1 MGHRRFVAIGGNRTR
16 RALDV
21 ILASRDRA
29 GSAKLAGPGEHCYE
43 RAARPHGWRMTDH
56 STAIVAPLAR
66 WSCRIALFS
75 ASLLLVSLVLH
86 RATSF
91 STAVAM
97 NLFLVGYAGAA
108 MAMLIGAVAFVQI
121 WRTGFGGAASV
132 AVGVLMPLLMFAG
145 PVGYAVAFHNL
156 PRINDVTTDLASPPK
171 FVALAKRS
179 DGANSSAYPGQTLR
193 RPAGEGLSRPAHP
206 GDRAFCR
213 GGVRACRGGGAEA
226 ALAGRCRRAAD
237 RPAREGGD
245 ARGHRPD
252 HARRVY
258 GRHRHPR
265 RGQRQSRAHR
275 RALRLALRQ
284 LRFRAERQRACAGSS
299 PKSRRARRRPRPAS
313 PAGAGAASARA
324 RALLKRQKA
333 GDPEKAGSRT
343 GRGPAQ
349 SNVQRAPA
357 QKERQR

>member
-1 MGHRRFVAIGGNRTR
+1 
-16 RALDV
+16 
-21 ILASRDRA
+21 
-29 GSAKLAGPGEHCYE
+29 
-43 RAARPHGWRMTDH
+43 MTDH

-91 STAVAM
+91 STAVAI

-108 MAMLIGAVAFVQI
+108 IAMLIGAVALAQI
-121 WRTGFGGAASV
+121 WRTGFGGAGSV

-171 FVALAKRS
+171 FVALARRTG
-179 DGANSSAYPGQTLR
+179 GANSSAYPGQHFADQQAKAYPDLRTLVLER
-193 RPAGEGLSRPAHP
+193 STEEAFELVEEAVRKLRWRVVAAEPPTGRPLKAGILEASDQTMLVGFTDDVVIRVEGSANRARIDARSASRYGSFDFGQNAS
-206 GDRAFCR
+206 RLRKFLAEVQAR
-213 GGVRACRGGGAEA
+213 AEA
-226 ALAGRCRRAAD
+226 TGIAGRR
-237 RPAREGGD
+237 
-245 ARGHRPD
+245 
-252 HARRVY
+252 
-258 GRHRHPR
+258 
-265 RGQRQSRAHR
+265 
-275 RALRLALRQ
+275 
-284 LRFRAERQRACAGSS
+284 
-299 PKSRRARRRPRPAS
+299 
-313 PAGAGAASARA
+313 GAASARA
-324 RALLKRQKA
+324 RALLRRQKA

-343 GRGPAQ
+343 GRSPAQ